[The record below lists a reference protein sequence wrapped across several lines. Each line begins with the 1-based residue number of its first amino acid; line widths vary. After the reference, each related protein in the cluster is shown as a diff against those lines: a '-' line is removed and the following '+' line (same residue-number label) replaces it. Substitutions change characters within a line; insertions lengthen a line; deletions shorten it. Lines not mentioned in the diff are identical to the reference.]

1 MLAFSCRIQYTLK
14 NCVTINKEYF
24 VEETVELIKK
34 VSKKPRSTFI
44 NEAVNFYGK
53 VLQKVALKKRLKD
66 GYNKP
71 GE

>member
-1 MLAFSCRIQYTLK
+1 MEQSGSTGGYRRLHITLP
-14 NCVTINKEYF
+14 
-24 VEETVELIKK
+24 EETVELIKK